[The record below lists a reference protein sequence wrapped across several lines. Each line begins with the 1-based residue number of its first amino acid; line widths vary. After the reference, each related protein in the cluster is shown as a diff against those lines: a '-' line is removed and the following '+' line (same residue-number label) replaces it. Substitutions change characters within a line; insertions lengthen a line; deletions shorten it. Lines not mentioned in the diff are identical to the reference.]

1 MGRHSKLTEE
11 REKLILEEIRAGSF
25 HKIACQR
32 AGISDST
39 FRNWM
44 NRGKK
49 ELERVAQSPRRR
61 IRRKER
67 IYTDFFQNVL
77 KAEAF
82 SESELVK
89 LWRRA
94 APEDWRAA
102 AEFLARRYP
111 ERWSPTRKVEVEVNW
126 RKAVEDL
133 GYDPDE
139 VLRRASEFLA
149 AGIAECSSE
158 SIRV

>member
-1 MGRHSKLTEE
+1 MGRPSKLSEE

-32 AGISDST
+32 AGISDTT

-111 ERWSPTRKVEVEVNW
+111 ERWSPTRKVQLTVDW
-126 RKAVEDL
+126 REKVKDL
-133 GYDPDE
+133 GFDPDE
-139 VLRRASEFLA
+139 VLRAATEFLRIGTSEFP
-149 AGIAECSSE
+149 SE
-158 SIRV
+158 

>member
-1 MGRHSKLTEE
+1 MGRPSKLTEDL
-11 REKLILEEIRAGSF
+11 EKLILEEIRAGSF

-32 AGISDST
+32 AGISDTT

-111 ERWSPTRKVEVEVNW
+111 ERWSPTRKVQLTVDW
-126 RKAVEDL
+126 REKVKDL
-133 GYDPDE
+133 GFDPDD
-139 VLRRASEFLA
+139 VLRAATEFLRI
-149 AGIAECSSE
+149 GAECSE